1 MQHLS
6 RFEKRGRS
14 STLVVLL
21 HAYTMS
27 PDKLLAVKRVIE
39 EQDSYLD
46 ADIYVPNLN
55 AGLLSTE
62 DPAEIV
68 LRLAK
73 EVDEYWDKRKS
84 PGGVDSYGRIVLVGH
99 SLGALLARK
108 LYVFAC
114 GENPDVP
121 FEPPLKG
128 AQPREWAKVIQRVI
142 LLAGMNRGWQISH
155 HLSLVNSIIWTAG
168 VLVGNVIA
176 LFWRPLLI
184 SHIRRGA
191 PFLTQLRLQWLSMR
205 KHASEKGAGDAL
217 TVQLLGSIDDMVSP
231 EDNIDLV
238 AGKDFVY
245 LDVPSSGHADVIAMD
260 DTQAGIQ
267 RREVFV
273 PALTEDE
280 SALSQR
286 AVLPADAA
294 PASERADVTDV
305 VFVVHGIRDKGYW
318 THKVARRVKAL
329 GRNHGRI
336 FETETSSYGYF
347 PMLPFLLPWRR
358 RAKVEWLMD
367 QYAEAKA
374 TYPNAEFSFVGHS
387 NGTYLLAK
395 ALQEYP
401 SCRFKRVVF
410 AGSVVRRKYDW
421 SALIRSGQVEAI
433 LNYVATADW
442 VVAFFPKALQILR
455 PVDLGS
461 AGHDG
466 FDQTDGERIRELHFV
481 RGGHAAALTEENW
494 DAIARFIVL
503 GEPVREP
510 KRIFDQKPS
519 GIIRYPATF
528 APLILLAILSVAA
541 YLGYAI
547 STSTLPEWQRTVA
560 LIGYLWLIWKV
571 VTKL

>member
-1 MQHLS
+1 
-6 RFEKRGRS
+6 
-14 STLVVLL
+14 
-21 HAYTMS
+21 
-27 PDKLLAVKRVIE
+27 
-39 EQDSYLD
+39 
-46 ADIYVPNLN
+46 
-55 AGLLSTE
+55 
-62 DPAEIV
+62 
-68 LRLAK
+68 
-73 EVDEYWDKRKS
+73 
-84 PGGVDSYGRIVLVGH
+84 
-99 SLGALLARK
+99 
-108 LYVFAC
+108 
-114 GENPDVP
+114 
-121 FEPPLKG
+121 
-128 AQPREWAKVIQRVI
+128 
-142 LLAGMNRGWQISH
+142 
-155 HLSLVNSIIWTAG
+155 
-168 VLVGNVIA
+168 
-176 LFWRPLLI
+176 
-184 SHIRRGA
+184 
-191 PFLTQLRLQWLSMR
+191 
-205 KHASEKGAGDAL
+205 
-217 TVQLLGSIDDMVSP
+217 
-231 EDNIDLV
+231 
-238 AGKDFVY
+238 
-245 LDVPSSGHADVIAMD
+245 
-260 DTQAGIQ
+260 
-267 RREVFV
+267 
-273 PALTEDE
+273 
-280 SALSQR
+280 
-286 AVLPADAA
+286 VLPADAP
-294 PASERADVTDV
+294 PASECANVTDV

-329 GRNHGRI
+329 GRNHGRV
-336 FETETSSYGYF
+336 FETEASSYGYF

-494 DAIARFIVL
+494 DAIAKFIVL

-510 KRIFDQKPS
+510 KRIFDQKQR

-528 APLILLAILSVAA
+528 APLILLSILSVAA